1 LLSDYAY
8 VVARRRPHHRPRIS
22 LCSIRAT
29 CYSPAATTRV
39 RYDDSM
45 KKAGKPKE
53 SGKPKKHKLAGSK
66 AKARRLTIGLAGF
79 EKISAIEG
87 LHLTRDMKR
96 TFSALERQGAS
107 AAQRRAAIIKR
118 YG

>member
-1 LLSDYAY
+1 
-8 VVARRRPHHRPRIS
+8 
-22 LCSIRAT
+22 
-29 CYSPAATTRV
+29 
-39 RYDDSM
+39 M
-45 KKAGKPKE
+45 KKVGKPKAT
-53 SGKPKKHKLAGSK
+53 GKSK
-66 AKARRLTIGLAGF
+66 RGKVAPLRARAQRLTIGLAGF
-79 EKISAIEG
+79 EKVSAIEG

>member
-1 LLSDYAY
+1 
-8 VVARRRPHHRPRIS
+8 
-22 LCSIRAT
+22 
-29 CYSPAATTRV
+29 
-39 RYDDSM
+39 M
-45 KKAGKPKE
+45 KKIGKSKE
-53 SGKPKKHKLAGSK
+53 TRKPKKREAARPN
-66 AKARRLTIGLAGF
+66 AKTRRFTIGLAGF
-79 EKISAIEG
+79 EKVSAIEG

>member
-1 LLSDYAY
+1 M
-8 VVARRRPHHRPRIS
+8 R
-22 LCSIRAT
+22 
-29 CYSPAATTRV
+29 
-39 RYDDSM
+39 
-45 KKAGKPKE
+45 K
-53 SGKPKKHKLAGSK
+53 SGKPKATAKPKR
-66 AKARRLTIGLAGF
+66 AKAARPRATAQRLTIGLAGF

-87 LHLTRDMKR
+87 LHLTPDMKN